1 MGFAD
6 LKKNSKGSLEVL
18 QKKLEETN
26 NKDNYKDDRFW
37 RPELDKSGNGYA
49 EIRFLPAPEGEDLPW
64 VKLYSHAFKGPGG
77 WYIENSLTTKNQ
89 KDPVSEMNSN
99 LWNSGLDSDKDIA
112 RERRRKLNYI
122 SNIYVIS
129 DPANPQNEGKVF
141 LFKYGKKIF
150 DKINEAMTPEFQDEE
165 AVNPFNLWTGA
176 SFKLKVRKVA
186 GFINYD
192 KSHFETSSVLN
203 ESDEELER
211 IWKSEYSLQDLV
223 ADDKFKSY
231 DELKNRLHQVLG
243 GDERARSVENETVE
257 SQTAPAVTSAA
268 SSDESV
274 EEESALSFFER
285 QLNDD

>member
-1 MGFAD
+1 MSFAD
-6 LKKNSKGSLEVL
+6 LKKNSKGSLEEL
-18 QKKLEETN
+18 QKKLEATN
-26 NKDNYKDDRFW
+26 STESYKDDRYW

-64 VKLYSHAFKGPGG
+64 AKVYSHAFKGPGG
-77 WYIENSLTTKNQ
+77 WYIENSLTTKGQ
-89 KDPVSEMNSN
+89 KDPVSEMNSR
-99 LWNSGLDSDKDIA
+99 LWNSGMDSDKDIA

-122 SNIYVIS
+122 SNVYVIS

-165 AVNPFNLWTGA
+165 AVNPFNFWTGA
-176 SFKLKVRKVA
+176 SFKLKIRKVA
-186 GFINYD
+186 GFVNYD
-192 KSHFETSSVLN
+192 KSHFDSSCALN

-211 IWKSEYSLQDLV
+211 IWKSEYSLTDLV
-223 ADDKFKSY
+223 ADDKFKTY
-231 DELKNRLHQVLG
+231 EELTDRLNQVLG
-243 GDERARSVENETVE
+243 GDERARSAETETVE
-257 SQTAPAVTSAA
+257 SQPAPAVTTSNEPA
-268 SSDESV
+268 

>member
-1 MGFAD
+1 MSFAD
-6 LKKNSKGSLEVL
+6 LKKNSKGSLEDL
-18 QKKLEETN
+18 QKKLEATN
-26 NKDNYKDDRFW
+26 STESYKDDRFW

-64 VKLYSHAFKGPGG
+64 AKVYSHAFKGPGG
-77 WYIENSLTTKNQ
+77 WYIENSLTTKGQ
-89 KDPVSEMNSN
+89 KDPVSEMNSR
-99 LWNSGLDSDKDIA
+99 LWNSGMDSDKDIA

-122 SNIYVIS
+122 SNVYVIS

-165 AVNPFNLWTGA
+165 AVNPFNFWTGA
-176 SFKLKVRKVA
+176 SFKLKIRKVA
-186 GFINYD
+186 GFVNYD
-192 KSHFETSSVLN
+192 KSHFDSSCALN

-211 IWKSEYSLQDLV
+211 IWKSEYSLTDLV
-223 ADDKFKSY
+223 ADDKFKTY
-231 DELKNRLHQVLG
+231 EELTDRLNQVLG
-243 GDERARSVENETVE
+243 GDERARSAETETVE
-257 SQTAPAVTSAA
+257 SQPAPAVTTSNEPA
-268 SSDESV
+268 